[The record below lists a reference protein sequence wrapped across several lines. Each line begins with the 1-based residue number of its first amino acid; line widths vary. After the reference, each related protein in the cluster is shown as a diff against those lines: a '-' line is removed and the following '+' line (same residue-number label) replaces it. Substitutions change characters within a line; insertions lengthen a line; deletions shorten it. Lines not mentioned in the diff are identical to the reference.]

1 MTIST
6 WIRRAGLAL
15 VTSLALVA
23 GASAAQAAGITLKV
37 AVVHAQKQAGPDDPA
52 LDRIRGQLQK
62 AFAGYKSFKQLDK
75 REFKLLPG
83 KKDSLKLPGNKSAE
97 FAYQGPGGKG
107 VHKVALKVGKNEFD
121 LRIPERRL
129 FFQAGLKHQGGM
141 LVLAI
146 YLR

>member
-15 VTSLALVA
+15 LASLALVS
-23 GASAAQAAGITLKV
+23 GASAAQAAGVTLKV
-37 AVVHAQKQAGPDDPA
+37 AVVHATKQPGPTDPDLA
-52 LDRIRGQLQK
+52 RIRGQLEK
-62 AFAGYKSFKQLDK
+62 AFAGYKSFKQLANHQFQL
-75 REFKLLPG
+75 EPG
-83 KKDSLKLPGNKSAE
+83 KKASVKLPGNKNAD
-97 FAYQGPGGKG
+97 FAYQGVAGKG
-107 VHKVALKVGKNEFD
+107 VHKVGLKVGNNEFD

-129 FFQAGLKHQGGM
+129 FFQAGLPYQGGM